1 MFFGFKGYVYQ
12 LFKRFSC
19 GILRT
24 LGGVF
29 LLSSVSHA
37 DFSEGIDIPYTE
49 FQLDNGLTLLVHQDR
64 KAPIVAVNI
73 WYHVGSKD
81 ERPGITGF
89 AHLFEHLMFN
99 GSENYDGE
107 WFLP

>member
-1 MFFGFKGYVYQ
+1 MFFGFKGYINQ
-12 LFKRFSC
+12 LFKLFSC
-19 GILRT
+19 GIL
-24 LGGVF
+24 LPLAGGL

-37 DFSEGIDIPYTE
+37 DFADGIDIPYAE

-81 ERPGITGF
+81 ERPFI
-89 AHLFEHLMFN
+89 L
-99 GSENYDGE
+99 
-107 WFLP
+107 